1 MKEIKVPIFPESVTE
16 GTLITLHNRVG
27 DQVNEGDIVA
37 EIETDKVV
45 FEVPA
50 PSAGKISQV
59 LVDVE
64 ATVSSEQAIMM
75 MEEGEISD
83 HASSPPAKE
92 PEKSEK
98 QEQEKESSKEDKS
111 QSPPPSLEAK
121 SGPAARKILAEKSL
135 SKSDVIGTGKEGRIT
150 KFDALNTTKKQTESD
165 NEMALLEQRVPMS
178 AMRKR
183 IAERLL
189 HSSQSTAMLTTFN
202 EVNMQ
207 PIMGARTK
215 YKELFEKQHDVRLGF
230 MSFFIKAVTQA
241 LLRYPDVNA
250 SIDGTDI
257 IYHGYCDV
265 GVAVSTDRG
274 LVVPVIRQA
283 ENLSFA
289 DIEKSINRYALQA
302 RENKLSIDDL
312 MGGTFSITN
321 GGVFGSLMSTPIIN
335 PPQSAIL
342 GMHAIKERPIVENAQ
357 VVVRPMMYLAL
368 SYDHRIID
376 GKTSVTFLK
385 HLKDMLEDPVRLV
398 MNI

>member
-16 GTLITLHNRVG
+16 GTLITFNKQVG
-27 DQVNEGDIVA
+27 DAVYEGDIVA

-50 PSAGKISQV
+50 PSDGQIKELLCAI
-59 LVDVE
+59 DD
-64 ATVSSEQAIMM
+64 TVVSEQAIMS
-75 MEEGEISD
+75 MEEGTV
-83 HASSPPAKE
+83 ASTE
-92 PEKSEK
+92 PSEEEKTSV
-98 QEQEKESSKEDKS
+98 QAAEQTPVS
-111 QSPPPSLEAK
+111 QVPSAEAQ
-121 SGPAARKILAEKSL
+121 SGPAARKIMAEKGL
-135 SKSDVIGTGKEGRIT
+135 SKGDVVGTGKQGRIT
-150 KFDALNTTKKQTESD
+150 KADAMNATVGSSASVVDT
-165 NEMALLEQRVPMS
+165 APLEQRVPMS

-189 HSSQSTAMLTTFN
+189 QSSQSTAMLTTFN

-207 PIMGARTK
+207 PVMDARAQ
-215 YKELFEKQHDVRLGF
+215 YKDLFEKQNGVRLGF
-230 MSFFIKAVTQA
+230 MSFFIKAATQA
-241 LLRYPDVNA
+241 LLRHPDVNA

-257 IYHGYCDV
+257 VYHGYCDV

-283 ENLSFA
+283 ENLTFA
-289 DIEKSINRYALQA
+289 EIEATINRYAEQA
-302 RENKLSIDDL
+302 KTNKLSIDDL
-312 MGGTFSITN
+312 MGGTFSVTN

-342 GMHAIKERPIVENAQ
+342 GMHAIKPRPIVENNQ
-357 VVVRPMMYLAL
+357 VVIRPMMYLAL

-376 GKTSVTFLK
+376 GKTSVTFLRNIK
-385 HLKDMLEDPVRLV
+385 EMLEDPVRLV